1 MATLT
6 GTEIKDSYQ
15 GLLKTD
21 DNAVITASLKTITD
35 GEGTAS
41 ALSVSTVQIK
51 ATDIIIS
58 SMSASAGQTVIVGTN
73 GLLQSQTV
81 APGGSI
87 FTTGSYPNSI
97 KPVLGNNS
105 ASDSYATVSGGS
117 QNSASCY
124 GSTVGGGGYNCA
136 NNRYATVGGGNNNCA
151 NDSYATVSGGSQNSA
166 SCYGST
172 VGGGAYNCASC
183 FGSTVGGGTYNC
195 ANATRS
201 TIGGGFNNR
210 EYGYN
215 ATIGG
220 GKTNYISGQGSTVS
234 GGGQNRVLSN
244 YSVVGGGNSNK
255 VCGCWSGILGGVSNT
270 IRSVDACSFIIG
282 NFLTST
288 ASNYTFVNN
297 ICNVGGG
304 TSDERLK
311 EDIKPLTIGL
321 NELSQLEPISYNFKA
336 DDSKAIKYGFLAQCV
351 HKIIPELA
359 LFHPTETVDGDK
371 VLQFEKDAI
380 WSSIINAIKEL
391 KQRLETLENK

>member
-6 GTEIKDSYQ
+6 GTEIKNSYQ

-35 GEGTAS
+35 GEGTLS
-41 ALSVSTVQIK
+41 ALSVSTAQIK

-58 SMSASAGQTVIVGTN
+58 SMSASAGQTVIVGAN

-81 APGGSI
+81 APTTPI
-87 FTTGSYPNSI
+87 FTTGSGPNSI

-105 ASDSYATVSGGS
+105 ASGNTATIGGGRNNCVSGE
-117 QNSASCY
+117 C
-124 GSTVGGGGYNCA
+124 
-136 NNRYATVGGGNNNCA
+136 
-151 NDSYATVSGGSQNSA
+151 
-166 SCYGST
+166 
-172 VGGGAYNCASC
+172 
-183 FGSTVGGGTYNC
+183 
-195 ANATRS
+195 S
-201 TIGGGFNNR
+201 TIGGGWCNTSAGNSAAVGGGYCNNSAGN
-210 EYGYN
+210 YSAVGGGYLNN
-215 ATIGG
+215 ASAPLAVISGGMLNLSCSIGSTIGG
-220 GKTNYISGQGSTVS
+220 GGQNNAIGEYSTISGGR
-234 GGGQNRVLSN
+234 GNRA
-244 YSVVGGGNSNK
+244 
-255 VCGCWSGILGGVSNT
+255 CGYASGIFAGEGNT
-270 IRSVDACSFIIG
+270 TRAVDANSFIIG
-282 NFLTST
+282 VGLTST

-321 NELSQLEPISYNFKA
+321 NELSQLEPISYNFKV